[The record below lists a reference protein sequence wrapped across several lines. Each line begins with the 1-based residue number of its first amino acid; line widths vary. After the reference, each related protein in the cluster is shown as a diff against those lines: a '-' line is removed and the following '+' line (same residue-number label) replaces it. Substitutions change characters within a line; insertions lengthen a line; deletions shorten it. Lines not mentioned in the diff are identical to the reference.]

1 MWKISRPWNPSQVSF
16 KVIES
21 CTIRQTGF
29 RGNHGPISYCYRD
42 KRRFPSKIAKFSHP
56 LYFAPPLKGFP
67 WNWVPALDVK
77 KTRIIALSG
86 GQRSLTIYS
95 AVWIECMNV
104 TDRQTDTGRQQ
115 RPRLRLAS
123 RGRKL
128 YRSWSS
134 GDVTFDTAISHVIP
148 HNAHVISPL
157 KCLHNTIV
165 NYFDMRQN

>member
-1 MWKISRPWNPSQVSF
+1 MPKEHVTVKLDTVSHRHSMWKISRPWNPCQGSF

-77 KTRIIALSG
+77 K
-86 GQRSLTIYS
+86 
-95 AVWIECMNV
+95 
-104 TDRQTDTGRQQ
+104 
-115 RPRLRLAS
+115 
-123 RGRKL
+123 KL
-128 YRSWSS
+128 E
-134 GDVTFDTAISHVIP
+134 
-148 HNAHVISPL
+148 
-157 KCLHNTIV
+157 
-165 NYFDMRQN
+165 